1 MYYDN
6 DVIEHHGVL
15 GMKWG
20 VRHDKTSSGSS
31 SKSSTRAAKKAA
43 AKAEKTAR
51 KAKATAARRN
61 LSLGTRALAT
71 TGKVVGTIAGIKAGG
86 FVGSMAGQLA
96 GNAGLAIATAA
107 GVPVTAGVLAGMPV
121 LTTGAF
127 LAYNAA
133 VAGSVY
139 SGAALGGVKVHD
151 IVDKAVDDLVI
162 QESDRVT
169 KNNK

>member
-20 VRHDKTSSGSS
+20 VRHDK
-31 SKSSTRAAKKAA
+31 KAA
-43 AKAEKTAR
+43 AKAEKTKRKAEAKAAR
-51 KAKATAARRN
+51 KN

-71 TGKVVGTIAGIKAGG
+71 TGKVGATLGGIYAGA
-86 FVGSMAGQLA
+86 LA
-96 GNAGLAIATAA
+96 GNFAGSAAALAGLTVASALGA
-107 GVPVTAGVLAGMPV
+107 PVTAIYMGTKTLS
-121 LTTGAF
+121 TGAL
-127 LAYNAA
+127 LAYTAA
-133 VAGSVY
+133 VAGGTY

-151 IVDKAVDDLVI
+151 IADDAIDTLLI
-162 QESDRVT
+162 QKSDRVT

>member
-31 SKSSTRAAKKAA
+31 SKSSARAAKKAA
-43 AKAEKTAR
+43 AKAEKATR
-51 KAKATAARRN
+51 KVKATAARQN

-71 TGKVVGTIAGIKAGG
+71 AGKVAGTIGGMRAGALAGG
-86 FVGSMAGQLA
+86 VVGSTVGS
-96 GNAGLAIATAA
+96 AGLAVAA
-107 GVPVTAGVLAGMPV
+107 ALGTPVTAGVIGGAPI
-121 LTTGAF
+121 LTTNAF

-133 VAGSVY
+133 IAGGAY
-139 SGAALGGVKVHD
+139 SGAALGGVKVHS
-151 IVDKAVDDLVI
+151 IVDKAVDNLLI
-162 QESDRVT
+162 QENDRVT
-169 KNNK
+169 KNSK